1 MAVPFRTILTLTLAA
16 ALLAAPAPPTTE
28 TRTFRQWI
36 AGQEA
41 GGSVRKL
48 TRGPDGVRIEAREWT
63 RLERMGVPITQDL
76 TETALK
82 RPDGS
87 IQFTFRVSLSQ
98 EPLEGQASWSPA
110 APGKLQLAYR
120 NLPSRTVD
128 LPPGTVLWPG
138 DVDDLLKAAAAGRRP
153 IHVKSFNV
161 STQQPSA
168 LDLEPVGPD
177 PLPGYPGAVKY
188 LGKASEGPMAQD
200 MEMWISPQEGDL
212 KSVGSFAGIVMVSQ
226 REDLPAQP
234 ASKGDK
240 AFFEPTLK
248 TLPPHPFL
256 PWVREVAVRWEG
268 KGTLD
273 LPADAQQRPQ
283 GGNRFL
289 LSRAAPLAGAELTEP
304 PVKGAPSEGDR
315 PYLAATPLAQF
326 GDPVFDGLLKRLD
339 PPPGA
344 TRAELVR
351 RVTAFVY
358 DWIRDKDYTVGFASA
373 QEVARNPRGDC
384 TEHGVLEVAL
394 LRRLGVPARGVVGWV
409 AMGGSMGLHFWVEAR
424 IGSRWFPLDP
434 TFDMV
439 PASAF
444 RLKLGTTDLADLG
457 AVGWENAASTFQD
470 GTWVPEA
477 PWAGAVRTQGDTA
490 YGPGLSLRVP
500 GAAWDLREGRLNLD
514 GRHLVT
520 AAPRPAPATPVRL
533 LQGKGGRRGW
543 FGSGS
548 LWADAGA
555 GEWLLVERVSE
566 AEAFRFLDGLE
577 VRR

>member
-1 MAVPFRTILTLTLAA
+1 MAVPFRPFLSLTLAA
-16 ALLAAPAPPTTE
+16 ALLAAPAPPATE
-28 TRTFRQWI
+28 TRTFREWI

-41 GGSVRKL
+41 GGSVRTL
-48 TRGPDGVRIEAREWT
+48 TRGPEGVRIESRQWT
-63 RLERMGVPITQDL
+63 RLERMGVPISQEL
-76 TETALK
+76 SETALK

-87 IQFTFRVSLSQ
+87 IRFTFRVSLSQ

-110 APGKLQLAYR
+110 EPGKLVLAYR

-128 LPPGTVLWPG
+128 LPQGTVLWPG
-138 DVDDLLKAAAAGRRP
+138 DVDDLLKAAAAGRRAV
-153 IHVKSFNV
+153 HVKSFNV

-177 PLPGYPGAVKY
+177 PLPGYPGAVRFR
-188 LGKASEGPMAQD
+188 GKASEGPLAQD
-200 MEMWISPQEGDL
+200 MEMWISPGEGDL

-226 REDLPAQP
+226 RHDLPAQP
-234 ASKGDK
+234 ASKQDK
-240 AFFEPTLK
+240 TFFEPTLK
-248 TLPPHPFL
+248 ALPHHPFL

-268 KGTLD
+268 KGTQD

-283 GGNRFL
+283 GNNRFL
-289 LSRAAPLAGAELTEP
+289 LSRAEPLAGPELTEP
-304 PVKGAPSEGDR
+304 PVAGEPGAEDR
-315 PYLAATPLAQF
+315 PFLAATPLAQF
-326 GDPVFDGLLKRLD
+326 RDPVFDGLLKRLD

-409 AMGGSMGLHFWVEAR
+409 AMGDGMGLHFWVEAR
-424 IGSRWFPLDP
+424 IGARWFPVDP

-477 PWAGAVRTQGDTA
+477 PWAGAVRVQGDTA
-490 YGPGLSLRVP
+490 FGPGLALRAE
-500 GAAWDLREGRLNLD
+500 GSTWSWRDGRLELD
-514 GRHLVT
+514 GRHRVT
-520 AAPRPAPATPVRL
+520 AAPRPGPATQVRL
-533 LQGKGGRRGW
+533 LQGRGGRRGW
-543 FGSGS
+543 YGAGS

-555 GEWLLVERVSE
+555 GDWLLVDRMSER
-566 AEAFRFLDGLE
+566 EAFRFLDTLD